1 LENHSLQI
9 DATAAESA
17 MHGILKLN
25 SNRTST
31 LFEAEHDFS
40 NQVPD
45 TSLLDNGGGDGDI
58 PSAEWPLSLP
68 VQLPESFDFASQS
81 ISTSII
87 RISHELVIQAHFQ
100 NTESDTPMVVS
111 VYSFKNPLAIELE
124 IDQFPTDPGTNSF
137 LDLHDTRS
145 HWRRWNNPWPRS

>member
-1 LENHSLQI
+1 
-9 DATAAESA
+9 

-40 NQVPD
+40 NQIPD
-45 TSLLDNGGGDGDI
+45 TSLIANDGGDGDI

-87 RISHELVIQAHFQ
+87 RISHELVIQAHFW
-100 NTESDTPMVVS
+100 NTETDAPILVS
-111 VYSFKNPLAIELE
+111 GYSFK
-124 IDQFPTDPGTNSF
+124 
-137 LDLHDTRS
+137 
-145 HWRRWNNPWPRS
+145 